1 MAYQTHVAKI
11 LSEHALVLAAG
22 WRDGVDKGDEFN
34 IVTLGKEIKDD
45 HTGKSLGTYDRIKEK
60 VEITQVYE
68 NFSVAKKLR
77 RVSMIT
83 PLISSGA
90 FGTSTVTD
98 KLPIT
103 KAEISPI
110 TLDEFDPNIHIGDV
124 AVKIGG

>member
-11 LSEHALVLAAG
+11 LSERALVLAAG
-22 WRDGVDKGDEFN
+22 WSNGVDKGDEFN

-60 VEITQVYE
+60 VEITEVYE

-77 RVSMIT
+77 RMSMLS

-90 FGTSTVTD
+90 FGASTVAD
-98 KLPIT
+98 ELPIKKT
-103 KAEISPI
+103 EISPL
-110 TLDEFDPNIHIGDV
+110 TLDEFDHNIHIGDV
-124 AVKIGG
+124 AVKIGS